1 MCLSHHALKVLKKGL
16 LITNFNEKIKIKNA
30 NRFWLVLLIVMRLVL
45 TDSLDYG
52 KNMVW
57 EPEFSNSSKSVGQIF
72 TKFDSDH
79 L

>member
-1 MCLSHHALKVLKKGL
+1 
-16 LITNFNEKIKIKNA
+16 
-30 NRFWLVLLIVMRLVL
+30 MRLVL